1 MGAIRPGSGGGTSS
15 VAAEDITDA
24 TATGR
29 ALVTAADAAAART
42 AIDAAEDGA
51 APTTSS
57 DAMGGDGWTID
68 AATGGASATWAT
80 SPARL
85 LLECA
90 PGSAGRCSVS
100 HATKLPSGR
109 DYSVAIR
116 LRVLRGDNSNQ
127 TRIALVCGRSANDCV
142 VMMFF
147 TDGSIEIGV
156 VTGGVYTYWYV
167 ASTIAAI
174 NNALRTGGEFW
185 MNFDRR
191 AGVLTWSWGA
201 NDGTSGALPT
211 AWNTVYSSIARQV
224 AGQAAQAYAGFKAS
238 NGRFLRLSAET
249 LGALD
254 LGVRVDAVVTGLPS
268 AFESA

>member
-1 MGAIRPGSGGGTSS
+1 
-15 VAAEDITDA
+15 
-24 TATGR
+24 
-29 ALVTAADAAAART
+29 
-42 AIDAAEDGA
+42 
-51 APTTSS
+51 
-57 DAMGGDGWTID
+57 MGGDGWTID

-147 TDGSIEIGV
+147 TNGSIEIGV
-156 VTGGVYTYWYV
+156 VTGGVYTFWYV

-174 NNALRTGGEFW
+174 NNAVRTGGEFW

-191 AGVLTWSWGA
+191 AGVLTWSWA
-201 NDGTSGALPT
+201 VNDGASGALPT

-224 AGQAAQAYAGFKAS
+224 AGQDAQAYAGFKAS
-238 NGRFLRLSAET
+238 GGRFLRLSAET

-254 LGVRVDAVVTGLPS
+254 LGVRVDAVVTGLPG
-268 AFESA
+268 AFEGA